1 MHLHAEK
8 APWSSGQDETLSRS
22 NPGFDPRWGHQMNYS
37 LDIANKLIK
46 FFYFFNLC
54 NFMLFPSILIDT
66 SSLASMFIFKHLESF
81 SKFLYLFYCFFFL
94 LFKNN
99 NLSFIDESLC

>member
-46 FFYFFNLC
+46 FFYFF
-54 NFMLFPSILIDT
+54 
-66 SSLASMFIFKHLESF
+66 
-81 SKFLYLFYCFFFL
+81 
-94 LFKNN
+94 
-99 NLSFIDESLC
+99 